1 MDDMVGNV
9 FGEVL
14 GETFTFAAKEYFDG
28 DFVKISEDESANSAE
43 LVGEIV
49 GRGISNKYLSSPEVV
64 RFLDDDINIQRYT
77 IYTYTVF
84 SMGAVYNGKLV
95 EKRIPAI
102 PGKKVYKA
110 ESKLV
115 EVIYGLEMGD
125 YKIGHLKKMP
135 SCDVKLATE
144 QLFNPHLFVVGKTG
158 SGKSFFTKN
167 FLSLVK
173 EDVVIFAPSD
183 EYNDMDLQTKSKK
196 YTEYVLDLNIDN
208 ISYYINLNASEEMIL
223 KSMTFESG
231 RVYSVLEMIETIK
244 GYYKDKK
251 KNKTGQMTLDIVE
264 NRKEDVE
271 LELPTYANTLIG
283 KLKKILNLKF
293 SNNSNEKQV
302 FRGSIIFDMERY
314 NQLEQE
320 CILNAYLFKLLQRC
334 KRTKLENRKKQ
345 IVVIEES
352 HNYVPSTKNT
362 ICKEIIVRLAREG
375 RKYGIS
381 LCFIT
386 QRPRFFDQTALSQSG
401 NKIIF
406 SLPNQDDIKHITE
419 EISAHRLDLLSTIQ
433 NQRVGECVI
442 AGDAYNEI
450 LEVKVEF

>member
-9 FGEVL
+9 YGEVL
-14 GETFTFAAKEYFDG
+14 GETFTFASKKYFDG
-28 DFVKISEDESANSAE
+28 NFVKISEGGSANSAE
-43 LVGEIV
+43 LVGEIIS
-49 GRGISNKYLSSPEVV
+49 RGISNKYLSSPEVI
-64 RFLDDDINIQRYT
+64 RFLDDGTDIQRYT
-77 IYTYTVF
+77 IYTYTVS
-84 SMGAVYNGKLV
+84 SMGVVHNGKLV
-95 EKRIPAI
+95 EKRILAI
-102 PGKKVYKA
+102 PGEKVFRA
-110 ESKLV
+110 ESKLI

-125 YKIGHLKKMP
+125 YKVGYLKKMP
-135 SCDVKLATE
+135 SCDVKLATA

-167 FLSLVK
+167 FLSLVN
-173 EDVVIFAPSD
+173 EDVLIFSPSD
-183 EYNDMDLQTKSKK
+183 EYNDMSIQTKYKK
-196 YTEYVLDLNIDN
+196 HTACILDLNVEN
-208 ISYYINLNASEEMIL
+208 ISYYVNLNASEEMIL
-223 KSMTFESG
+223 KGITFEAG
-231 RVYSVLEMIETIK
+231 RVYTVREMIEAIK
-244 GYYKDKK
+244 DYYRDK
-251 KNKTGQMTLDIVE
+251 NTNRTGQMVLDFVE
-264 NRKEDVE
+264 NRQVDV
-271 LELPTYANTLIG
+271 ELPTYANTLIG

-293 SNNSNEKQV
+293 SDNSKERLV
-302 FRGSIIFDMERY
+302 FKGSIIFDMEGY

-334 KRTKLENRKKQ
+334 KRTKPENRKKQ

-352 HNYVPSTKNT
+352 HNYVPSTKST

-406 SLPNQDDIKHITE
+406 SLPNQDDINHITE
-419 EISAHRLDLLSTIQ
+419 EISAYRLDLLSSIQ

-450 LEVKVEF
+450 LEVKIKF